1 MINRAN
7 YPLSRIGY
15 AFKKDRFSSFVGV
28 SFGSEV
34 EGEKENC
41 VCYSDWKGDTS
52 RDAASQCSVQRIEDP
67 CLKAFRRLMG
77 GEPRPVEDFNEVFAA
92 FKR

>member
-1 MINRAN
+1 MVGWLLGWKGVCLINRAI

-15 AFKKDRFSSFVGV
+15 ALKKDRFSSYVGV

-41 VCYSDWKGDTS
+41 VCHSDWKGYTP
-52 RDAASQCSVQRIEDP
+52 RDAAPQCSVQRIENP
-67 CLKAFRRLMG
+67 SL
-77 GEPRPVEDFNEVFAA
+77 
-92 FKR
+92 